1 MATRSRIAIE
11 NQDGTVS
18 SIYCHFDGYPENNGV
33 ILFENY
39 KTQEK
44 VESLISL
51 GSLSSLHEEIEIPEG
66 VIHDFNNQVKGITV
80 AYHRDRDE
88 DLSIAEHSSVED
100 FIRGDIEIYGY
111 IFTAAGEWLFVEGNT
126 FASRREPQSLKSV
139 LENKGILK

>member
-11 NQDGTVS
+11 NQDGTIR

-66 VIHDFNNQVKGITV
+66 VTHDFNNQVKGITV
-80 AYHRDRDE
+80 AYNRDRGE
-88 DLSIAEHSSVED
+88 DLSIEEHESVED
-100 FIRGDIEIYGY
+100 FIRGDVEEYGY
-111 IFTAAGEWLFVEGNT
+111 VFTAAGEWLFVDGHTN
-126 FASRREPQSLKSV
+126 ASRRELKTLERVLKS
-139 LENKGILK
+139 EGILK